1 MLDNIQLLIVDD
13 EVRFLQTLKE
23 RLQLRGFDVTAVT
36 NGTLAIEA
44 ARNTRFDL
52 ALLDLKMP
60 GMNGEEVLR
69 ILKEEHPLME
79 VIILTGHGSVE
90 SAVDCTKAGSHS
102 YLQKPC
108 ETEELLEML
117 KDAYHKRVQ
126 RKLAMVN
133 PRWGSSDAYGSWKRT
148 PARER
153 RSSAAGACPATA
165 ERKRGWIQ
173 RWIRRRS
180 AM

>member
-23 RLQLRGFDVTAVT
+23 RLELRGFDVTAVT

-44 ARNTRFDL
+44 ARNNRFDL

-60 GMNGEEVLR
+60 GMDGEEVLR
-69 ILKEEHPLME
+69 VLKDEHPLME

-126 RKLAMVN
+126 RKLAVN
-133 PRWGSSDAYGSWKRT
+133 KVKVDELLRIATGESPLGILRRLRELEKDAGPGET
-148 PARER
+148 
-153 RSSAAGACPATA
+153 
-165 ERKRGWIQ
+165 
-173 RWIRRRS
+173 
-180 AM
+180 